1 MQSIIL
7 NNPTITAAHIT
18 LQEDGTP
25 YAPDYGDVY
34 HSADGAL
41 AQARAVFITGCGLP
55 QRWAGRRIFR
65 VLETGFGLGINTLAT
80 AEAWLA
86 DPARGERL
94 HLFSIEK
101 HPASAEDLARSH
113 SHHPEL
119 AALSRELIAQWPLP
133 LPGLH
138 RLWLA
143 EGRVLLTLCF
153 GDIDNLLPKLDGP
166 FDAFYLDGFSPARNP
181 AMWSE
186 SVFRE
191 CARLAAADATL
202 ATWSAAGAVRE
213 GLTRA
218 GFAVERQPGF
228 GRKKHR
234 LQAVYRPPAWKT
246 MAADPAAMTPTARQ
260 VLIIGGGIAGAA
272 VAQQFARRGWAN
284 TLIDAAA
291 TLPGGASSIRA
302 ATLHP
307 HLSPD
312 DALLSRLL
320 RSGFLHTAAAWR
332 MLAAAGHEPGAHCSG
347 LAVVATDEAEA
358 ANMADTVTRL
368 ALPPQY
374 ASSLD
379 AAALSARCN
388 LPLRHGGWWFAGGGW
403 VTPRTLIAAQLQFA
417 GTRLIRGRHVAG
429 IKRSAGQWQAL
440 DVSGKIIASAAVL
453 VLANTADAARL
464 APAEFTLRMN
474 HGQQTV
480 LSAPGMSQPAV
491 PLTGAVNAL
500 TLDDGRLLIGG
511 HYTSGAAASVEDAH
525 HDNLQRWQRVT
536 GHALAQGG
544 LQAVTGTRA
553 STPDHLPL
561 AGAMPDTTTAIARA
575 TELRGA
581 QLQDLPRQPQLYGA
595 FGYGSRGLAWS
606 VLAAEL
612 IACMANGEPPPLERD
627 LAAAS
632 DPARQ
637 LLQALRRGKLDAPG

>member
-1 MQSIIL
+1 M

-18 LQEDGTP
+18 LLEDGTP
-25 YAPDYGDVY
+25 YAADYGDVY

-55 QRWAGRRIFR
+55 QRWADRRIFR

-80 AEAWLA
+80 ASAWLA
-86 DPARGERL
+86 DPAHGERL

-113 SHHPEL
+113 GHHPEL
-119 AALSRELIAQWPLP
+119 ASLSRELIAQWPLP

-143 EGRVLLTLCF
+143 EDRVLLTLCF
-153 GDIDNLLPKLDGP
+153 GDIESLLPKLDGP

-186 SVFRE
+186 NVFGE
-191 CARLAAADATL
+191 CARLAAAGATL

-234 LQAVYRPPAWKT
+234 LQAVYRPPAWRT
-246 MAADPAAMTPTARQ
+246 MAADPATTAPAARE

-272 VAQQFARRGWAN
+272 VAQQFARRGWTS
-284 TLIDAAA
+284 TLIDAAD
-291 TLPGGASSIRA
+291 TLPGGASAIRA

-332 MLAAAGHEPGAHCSG
+332 MLTDAGHDPEAHCTG
-347 LAVVATDEAEA
+347 LAVVAEDEAEA
-358 ANMADTVTRL
+358 ANMAETVARL

-374 ASSLD
+374 ACSLD
-379 AAALSARCN
+379 AATLSTRCG
-388 LPLRHGGWWFAGGGW
+388 LPLRHGGWWFAVGGW
-403 VTPRTLIAAQLQFA
+403 VEPRALIAAQLEYA
-417 GTRLIRGRHVAG
+417 GTRLIRGQHVAG
-429 IKRSAGQWQAL
+429 IRRSAGQWQAL
-440 DVSGKIIASAAVL
+440 DTTGQVIASAAAL
-453 VLANTADAARL
+453 VLANAADAARL

-474 HGQQTV
+474 HGQQTL
-480 LSAPGMSQPAV
+480 LSAPGTWRPAV
-491 PLTGAVNAL
+491 PLTGAVNAF
-500 TLDDGRLLIGG
+500 TLDDGRLLLGG
-511 HYTSGAAASVEDAH
+511 HYASGAAASIAEAH
-525 HDNLQRWQRVT
+525 RDNLQRWQRVT
-536 GHALAQGG
+536 GHALPQDD
-544 LQAVTGTRA
+544 LHAVTGSRV

-561 AGAMPDTTTAIARA
+561 AGAMPDTAAAIARA
-575 TELRGA
+575 EELRGA

-606 VLAAEL
+606 VPAAEL
-612 IACMANGEPPPLERD
+612 IACMANGEPPPLERE
-627 LAAAS
+627 LAAAL

-637 LLQALRRGKLDAPG
+637 LLQALRRGKVDAPG

>member
-1 MQSIIL
+1 MNDPII
-7 NNPTITAAHIT
+7 TSARIT

-34 HSADGAL
+34 HSSDGAM
-41 AQARAVFITGCGLP
+41 AQAQAVFITGCGLP

-65 VLETGFGLGINTLAT
+65 VLETGFGLGINMLAT
-80 AEAWLA
+80 AAAWLA

-101 HPASAEDLARSH
+101 HPASADDLARSH
-113 SHHPEL
+113 RHHPEL
-119 AALSRELIAQWPLP
+119 AALSRELVAQWPLP

-143 EGRVLLTLCF
+143 EGKVLLTLCF
-153 GDIDNLLPKLDGP
+153 GDIDSLLPKLDGP

-186 SVFRE
+186 GVFRE

-234 LQAVYRPPAWKT
+234 LQAVYRPPAWRVLAKEPAIT
-246 MAADPAAMTPTARQ
+246 TPAARG

-272 VAQQFARRGWAN
+272 VAQQFARRGWTS

-291 TLPGGASSIRA
+291 TLPGGASAIRA

-320 RSGFLHTAAAWR
+320 RSGFLHTAASWR
-332 MLAAAGHEPGAHCSG
+332 MLAAAGHDPGAHCSG
-347 LAVVATDEAEA
+347 LAVVAADEAEA
-358 ANMADTVTRL
+358 ANMADTTARL
-368 ALPPQY
+368 ALPLQY

-379 AAALSARCN
+379 AAALSARSG

-403 VTPRTLIAAQLQFA
+403 VEPRALINAQLQYA
-417 GTRLIRGRHVAG
+417 GTRPILGRHVAG
-429 IKRSAGQWQAL
+429 ISRNAGQWQAL
-440 DVSGKIIASAAVL
+440 DAAGQVIASAPVL
-453 VLANTADAARL
+453 VLANAADAARL
-464 APAEFTLRMN
+464 APAAVTLRQN
-474 HGQQTV
+474 HGQQT
-480 LSAPGMSQPAV
+480 LLAAPNTPLPAV

-500 TLDDGRLLIGG
+500 RLDDGRLLVGG
-511 HYTSGAAASVEDAH
+511 HYASGAAAAVDHAH
-525 HDNLQRWQRVT
+525 RDNLERWQRVT
-536 GHALAQGG
+536 GHALPRDG

-561 AGAMPDTTTAIARA
+561 AGAMPDTAAAIARA
-575 TELRGA
+575 AELRGA

-595 FGYGSRGLAWS
+595 FAYGSRGLAWS

-612 IACMANGEPPPLERD
+612 IACMANGEPPPLERE
-627 LAAAS
+627 LVAAI

-637 LLQALRRGKLDAPG
+637 LLQALRRSRLDAPG